1 MYQGNNKCLALLR
14 HAYDDYHGFVV
25 TVKEPNGDTYSK
37 CYKMTEYLKAW
48 RYFEESKFKYHR
60 DTEIEIA
67 NIYVK

>member
-14 HAYDDYHGFVV
+14 HAYDEYHGFVV

-48 RYFEESKFKYHR
+48 RYFEESKFK
-60 DTEIEIA
+60 
-67 NIYVK
+67 

>member
-1 MYQGNNKCLALLR
+1 MYHGNNKCLALLR
-14 HAYDDYHGFVV
+14 HAYDEYHGFVV

-60 DTEIEIA
+60 DT
-67 NIYVK
+67 